1 MQMEDQNAWSGSLS
15 RRQRGIIA
23 FTAIMFHVFAL
34 LALFTLHGGR
44 AQSVRDKTLAL
55 LDLAPPPQTVLRPR
69 PAVKHRNRAG
79 AASAPNLKQIPV
91 EIVAPPPILPPIR
104 VPVVA
109 APISAHG
116 NAANAGAAPVAG
128 PGTGAGG
135 QGQGRGSGG
144 AGNGDG
150 DGAGP
155 VQIKGKIRNS
165 DYPAA
170 PDGTP
175 LEGSVSVRYLVR
187 VDGRVADCRITHSSG
202 SSVLDQ
208 TTCRLITE
216 RFRFRPARDGIG
228 HPVSSYLEEDHDWI
242 IQRDPSTAPLNN

>member
-1 MQMEDQNAWSGSLS
+1 MADQNTWSGSLS
-15 RRQRGIIA
+15 RRQRGIVA
-23 FTAIMFHVFAL
+23 FAAIMFHFFAL
-34 LALFTLHGGR
+34 LALFTLHSGN
-44 AQSVRDKTLAL
+44 ALSIRDKTLAL
-55 LDLAPPPQTVLRPR
+55 LDLAPPAQPLVPPR
-69 PAVKHRNRAG
+69 PVAKHHNRAS
-79 AASAPNLKQIPV
+79 AASAPNLKHNPT

-104 VPVVA
+104 VPVLVA
-109 APISAHG
+109 AASAHG
-116 NAANAGAAPVAG
+116 SESNAGAAPVAG

-135 QGQGRGSGG
+135 EGQGRGSGG
-144 AGNGDG
+144 SGDG
-150 DGAGP
+150 EGDGTGP

-216 RFRFRPARDGIG
+216 RFRFRPSRDGLG
-228 HPVSSYLEEDHDWI
+228 HAVASHVEEDHDWI
-242 IQRDPSTAPLNN
+242 IQRDPAAPPPSN